1 MTEGG
6 AMSNFEHTVLCV
18 DDEQNILSALKR
30 LLRKE
35 GYRLLTAQSAQEGL
49 KVLEENEVH
58 LVISDQR
65 MPEMNGTDFLATVRE
80 KHPDTIRIV
89 LTGYTEV
96 DAITESINKGNIYK
110 FFLKPWNDQGLK
122 LEIKQALE
130 QYDLVRRNKELDKKV
145 IEQNEALKRIN
156 DNLEHVVRERTKEL
170 EVQNQVLELSRMV
183 FENVP
188 VPIVGVSA
196 EGTIVVLNQKAQQ
209 LSVNG
214 VPVRIGRELVDYFEP
229 AFQQDILGDLENA
242 KAKVVEISSGPEGF
256 HRIDVTPL
264 SGRFKGRGVILTFT
278 NDRRPTRNHTTHRVG
293 SRSEA
298 STNVGNSA

>member
-1 MTEGG
+1 
-6 AMSNFEHTVLCV
+6 MSDSEHTILCV

-35 GYRLLTAQSAQEGL
+35 GYGLLTAQSGQEGL
-49 KVLEENEVH
+49 QILEENDVH

-110 FFLKPWNDQGLK
+110 FFLKPWNDQALK

-130 QYDLVRRNKELDKKV
+130 QYDLVRKNRDLDRKV
-145 IEQNEALKRIN
+145 MEQNEELKRIN
-156 DNLEHVVRERTKEL
+156 ENLEHVVRERTEDLKL
-170 EVQNQVLELSRMV
+170 QNQALELSQAIL
-183 FENVP
+183 EDVP

-196 EGTIVVLNQKAQQ
+196 EGAIVVLNQKAQQ
-209 LSVNG
+209 LSLNG
-214 VPVRIGRELVDYFEP
+214 MPVQIGRELVDYFPPTHEG
-229 AFQQDILGDLENA
+229 DIIGDLENA
-242 KAKVVEISSGPEGF
+242 RAKTVDIPSAPEGF
-256 HRIDVTPL
+256 GRMDVTPL
-264 SGRFKGRGVILTFT
+264 SGRFKGRGAILTFG
-278 NDRRPTRNHTTHRVG
+278 H
-293 SRSEA
+293 
-298 STNVGNSA
+298 

>member
-1 MTEGG
+1 
-6 AMSNFEHTVLCV
+6 MSDSEHIILCV

-35 GYRLLTAQSAQEGL
+35 GYRLLTAQSGQEGL
-49 KVLEENEVH
+49 QILEENDVH

-96 DAITESINKGNIYK
+96 DAITEAINKGNIYK

-130 QYDLVRRNKELDKKV
+130 QYDLVRKNKDLDRK
-145 IEQNEALKRIN
+145 IMEQNEELKRIN
-156 DNLEHVVRERTKEL
+156 ENLEHVVRERTEDL
-170 EVQNQVLELSRMV
+170 QLQNQVLELSRAML
-183 FENVP
+183 EDVP

-196 EGTIVVLNQKAQQ
+196 EGTIVILNQKAQQ
-209 LSVNG
+209 LSLNG
-214 VPVRIGRELVDYFEP
+214 VPVQIGRELADYLSPVIQE
-229 AFQQDILGDLENA
+229 DIIGDLENA
-242 KAKVVEISSGPEGF
+242 KARTVDVPSAPEGF
-256 HRIDVTPL
+256 RRVDVTPL
-264 SGRFKGRGVILTFT
+264 SGRFKGRGAILTFG
-278 NDRRPTRNHTTHRVG
+278 D
-293 SRSEA
+293 
-298 STNVGNSA
+298 